1 MGVGTRTKAWRF
13 TDINK
18 DYAVSI
24 RLSLLKRAVCKE
36 QFKVLVYL
44 PLATGRTDSHQ

>member
-18 DYAVSI
+18 DYSV
-24 RLSLLKRAVCKE
+24 
-36 QFKVLVYL
+36 
-44 PLATGRTDSHQ
+44 GRWLNFLRGPCR